1 MLKNFTCSL
10 LAAVADILGAFRRYH
25 LIGTLGWQDV
35 ATRYRRSR
43 IGAFWLTINMAVMIL
58 AMGLLFGRLF
68 GQPMADFLPYLAV
81 GQIVWGFL
89 SSCVNEGCTAFSSA
103 SGIVLQVRMPLYIH
117 IARVIWR
124 NLIIFGHNLMI
135 VPFIFLF
142 FLKPVSL
149 IALLAIP
156 GFILMVINVAWM
168 MVIVS
173 VVCARFRDFTQVVQ
187 NAMQVLFFLTPIMW
201 TADILKGRAGTLMV
215 DLNPFNSLLDIVRS
229 PMLNQYPETIHWV
242 ISAGLAIA
250 GWVVALWFYGHRLK
264 RLAYWL

>member
-1 MLKNFTCSL
+1 MSSSFVASIADGLRDISAAFT
-10 LAAVADILGAFRRYH
+10 RYH

-68 GQPMADFLPYLAV
+68 GQPMAEFLPYLAV
-81 GQIVWGFL
+81 GQIIWGFL
-89 SSCVNEGCTAFSSA
+89 STSVNEGCTAFSSA
-103 SGIVLQVRMPLYIH
+103 SGIVLQVRMPLFIH
-117 IARVIWR
+117 VARVLWR

-149 IALLAIP
+149 VALLAIP
-156 GFILMVINVAWM
+156 GFILMIINVTWI

-187 NAMQVLFFLTPIMW
+187 NAMQVLFFVTPIMW
-201 TADILKGRAGTLMV
+201 TADILKGRAGTLVV

-229 PMLNQYPETIHWV
+229 PMLGQYPETIHWV
-242 ISAGLAIA
+242 ISGGLAIV
-250 GWVVALWFYGHRLK
+250 GWLVALWFYGHRLK
-264 RLAYWL
+264 RLPYWL